1 VPISIVSGNLSGLKP
16 SQIKRLH
23 GLAKRRVPPDLL
35 VSSELAKS
43 LLEVTGDTARQ
54 IGVLLSR
61 GGAVEAVMVG
71 TDREIIVPDLSDW
84 RLGRKRLRG
93 LRLVHTHIGDDAL
106 TPDDL
111 ADLSLLR
118 FDAMVA
124 LAERS
129 PGAPPT
135 CSWAHLL
142 PPNPDNR
149 VYEIHPS
156 QPLARAPADLR
167 EFLSSLDAQLAGAA
181 GLYDVRD
188 TRERAILVSASTR
201 SRAEQ
206 EDVLTEL
213 RELARSAGL
222 LVLDEVVQRP
232 NAVNPRFL
240 LGKGKLREVVIKALQ
255 YGADLVV
262 FAQDLTP
269 LQVKAIGEL
278 TEMRVIDRTQLI
290 LDIFARRAHSRDGRV
305 QVELAQLKYR
315 LPRLADRSTA
325 LSRLTGGIGGRGPGE
340 TRLEVDRRRVR
351 DRIAQLE
358 RELDALSRA
367 RAQRRGRRES
377 SRVPIVSIV
386 GYTNAGKSTLLNTL
400 TKSDVFT
407 ENLLFATLDTTTRR
421 LRTPRE
427 RDVIITDTVGF
438 IQSLPKDLLGAFRP
452 TLDELKD
459 ANLLLHVVDASHP
472 LVDAHISAV
481 ESILDGL
488 GVANLPTLYVFNKMD
503 QADPD
508 VTHGLLARYGG
519 IAISARDPAT
529 LGPLVD
535 ELDRRIPGPI
545 DRDGST
551 EDVPDAQTKPGL
563 DLLPSRD

>member
-1 VPISIVSGNLSGLKP
+1 
-16 SQIKRLH
+16 
-23 GLAKRRVPPDLL
+23 VPPDLL
-35 VSSELAKS
+35 VSPELAKS
-43 LLEVTGDTARQ
+43 LLELTDDTARQ
-54 IGVLLSR
+54 IGVLLNRS
-61 GGAVEAVMVG
+61 GGVEAVMVG
-71 TDREIIVPDLSDW
+71 TDREIIVPDLSEW

-93 LRLVHTHIGDDAL
+93 LRLVHTHLGDDTL
-106 TPDDL
+106 TQDDL
-111 ADLSLLR
+111 ADLALLR

-124 LAERS
+124 LAERA

-135 CSWAHLL
+135 CSWAHVL
-142 PPNPDNR
+142 PPNPDGR
-149 VYEIHPS
+149 VYEVHSS
-156 QPLARAPADLR
+156 QPLARAPGDLR
-167 EFLSSLDAQLAGAA
+167 EFLSSLDAQLAAA
-181 GLYDVRD
+181 SGLYDVRD
-188 TRERAILVSASTR
+188 PRERAILVSASTR
-201 SRAEQ
+201 SRGEQ
-206 EDVLTEL
+206 EDVLSEL

-222 LVLDEVVQRP
+222 VVLDEAVQRLH
-232 NAVNPRFL
+232 AVNPRFL
-240 LGKGKLREVVIKALQ
+240 LGKGKLREVVINALQ
-255 YGADLVV
+255 HGADLLV

-315 LPRLADRSTA
+315 LPRLAERSTA

-340 TRLEVDRRRVR
+340 TRLEVDRRRTR

-367 RAQRRGRRES
+367 RSQRRGLRES
-377 SRVPIVSIV
+377 ARIPIVSIV
-386 GYTNAGKSTLLNTL
+386 GYTNAGKSTLLNAL
-400 TKSDVFT
+400 TKSGVFT

-459 ANLLLHVVDASHP
+459 ADLLLHVADASHP
-472 LVDAHISAV
+472 RVDAHIRAV
-481 ESILDGL
+481 VSILDGL
-488 GVANLPTLYVFNKMD
+488 GVASIPTLHVFNKMD

-508 VTHGLLARYGG
+508 VTRGLLARYGG
-519 IAISARDPAT
+519 VAISARDPAT
-529 LGPLVD
+529 FGPFLEEV
-535 ELDRRIPGPI
+535 DRRLAGTAAAPS
-545 DRDGST
+545 DRGAAPAD
-551 EDVPDAQTKPGL
+551 ERDVLPVSDAV
-563 DLLPSRD
+563 

>member
-1 VPISIVSGNLSGLKP
+1 MT
-16 SQIKRLH
+16 
-23 GLAKRRVPPDLL
+23 AD
-35 VSSELAKS
+35 
-43 LLEVTGDTARQ
+43 TGRQ

-61 GGAVEAVMVG
+61 GGGVEAVMVG

-93 LRLVHTHIGDDAL
+93 LRLVHTHLGDDAL
-106 TPDDL
+106 TQDDL

-124 LAERS
+124 LAERGS
-129 PGAPPT
+129 GAPPT
-135 CSWAHLL
+135 CSWAHVL
-142 PPNPDNR
+142 PPNPDGR
-149 VYEIHPS
+149 IYEVHPS

-167 EFLSSLDAQLAGAA
+167 EFLSSLDAQLATSA

-188 TRERAILVSASTR
+188 SRERAILVSASTR
-201 SRAEQ
+201 SRGEQ

-213 RELARSAGL
+213 RELARSDGL
-222 LVLDEVVQRP
+222 LVLDEVVQRLH
-232 NAVNPRFL
+232 AVNPRFL

-255 YGADLVV
+255 YGADLLV

-315 LPRLADRSTA
+315 LPRLAERSTA

-358 RELDALSRA
+358 RELEALSRA
-367 RAQRRGRRES
+367 RSQRRGLRDA
-377 SRVPIVSIV
+377 SRIPIVSIV
-386 GYTNAGKSTLLNTL
+386 GYTNAGKSTLLNAL

-459 ANLLLHVVDASHP
+459 ADLLLHVVDASHP
-472 LVDAHISAV
+472 RVDAHIEAV
-481 ESILDGL
+481 ESILEGL
-488 GVANLPTLYVFNKMD
+488 GVASIPTLFVFNKMD
-503 QADPD
+503 QADPET
-508 VTHGLLARYGG
+508 THGLLARHGG
-519 IAISARDPAT
+519 VAISAQDPAT
-529 LGPLVD
+529 LGALVD
-535 ELDRRIPGPI
+535 ELDKRLAGIAERV
-545 DRDGST
+545 GST
-551 EDVPDAQTKPGL
+551 EEAHDPQPEEGSHPV
-563 DLLPSRD
+563 SRFG